1 MNNGTQNYVLT
12 KKQLYILLVG
22 CGGESVRGLKI
33 DGDIPDKAEIIKT
46 IGELSDRG
54 YVVSDGNNFHTVGDI
69 DKIIKLIMFAP
80 DFYIIKG
87 RNNVPD
93 LCCYGDKK
101 QFAVCE
107 VMVTK
112 ADSIRISV
120 CDFESLFSKLFDE
133 GYFENCFDEFFVG
146 DDELREFEARYL
158 EKRDISCENNGSSR
172 RVFSIDKIRAD
183 GTGDIDKIIKLIM
196 FAPDFYIIKGRNN
209 VPDLCCYGDKKQFAV
224 CEVMVTKADSIRISV
239 CDFESLF
246 SKLFDE
252 GYFENCFDEFFVGDD
267 ELREFE
273 ARYLEKRDI
282 SCENNGS
289 SRRVFS
295 IDKIRADGTDRYID
309 IAEYFLCDYILD
321 VDGENVKRTQLSNSE
336 MKKSIKNL
344 LEESV

>member
-33 DGDIPDKAEIIKT
+33 DGDVPDKAEIIKT

-54 YVVSDGNNFHTVGDI
+54 YVVSDGNSFHTVGDI

-133 GYFENCFDEFFVG
+133 GYFENCFDEFLSVMMNLG
-146 DDELREFEARYL
+146 SLKLVILRKGIYPVKTTAVQDECFRL
-158 EKRDISCENNGSSR
+158 
-172 RVFSIDKIRAD
+172 
-183 GTGDIDKIIKLIM
+183 
-196 FAPDFYIIKGRNN
+196 
-209 VPDLCCYGDKKQFAV
+209 
-224 CEVMVTKADSIRISV
+224 TK
-239 CDFESLF
+239 
-246 SKLFDE
+246 
-252 GYFENCFDEFFVGDD
+252 
-267 ELREFE
+267 
-273 ARYLEKRDI
+273 
-282 SCENNGS
+282 
-289 SRRVFS
+289 
-295 IDKIRADGTDRYID
+295 
-309 IAEYFLCDYILD
+309 
-321 VDGENVKRTQLSNSE
+321 
-336 MKKSIKNL
+336 
-344 LEESV
+344 

>member
-33 DGDIPDKAEIIKT
+33 DGDVPDKAEIIKT

-54 YVVSDGNNFHTVGDI
+54 YVVSDGNSFHTVGDI

-120 CDFESLFSKLFDE
+120 CDFESLFQNFLTKGILKIALMNILSVMMNLGSLKL
-133 GYFENCFDEFFVG
+133 VI
-146 DDELREFEARYL
+146 L
-158 EKRDISCENNGSSR
+158 KKDISCENNGSSR
-172 RVFSIDKIRAD
+172 RVFSIDKIR
-183 GTGDIDKIIKLIM
+183 
-196 FAPDFYIIKGRNN
+196 
-209 VPDLCCYGDKKQFAV
+209 
-224 CEVMVTKADSIRISV
+224 S
-239 CDFESLF
+239 
-246 SKLFDE
+246 
-252 GYFENCFDEFFVGDD
+252 
-267 ELREFE
+267 
-273 ARYLEKRDI
+273 
-282 SCENNGS
+282 
-289 SRRVFS
+289 
-295 IDKIRADGTDRYID
+295 DGTDRYID
-309 IAEYFLCDYILD
+309 IAEYFCVTIYLMLTA
-321 VDGENVKRTQLSNSE
+321 K
-336 MKKSIKNL
+336 M
-344 LEESV
+344 